1 MDLSIITPV
10 WNHSQLT
17 WSYLSQSFIYLAHV
31 KDNIEY
37 IIIDNGSTDNTRD
50 ILSRLKSQASLKI
63 ISNEKNLGFS
73 IACNQGANLAIGR
86 NLLFLNNDVI
96 IQGDY
101 VSFVKGYLDQREKI
115 IIGVDLYKHDTGW
128 NTFGDRIIEYI
139 PGWYLAIRHDSFFDL
154 GCFDERYSP
163 CDYEDLDLCMTA
175 QQQGYELIKCSHLP
189 IKHIS
194 GQSGLQIGVE
204 KRKEITR
211 KSRLKFAEKWGL

>member
-17 WSYLSQSFIYLAHV
+17 WSYLSQSFIYLAHI

-37 IIIDNGSTDNTRD
+37 VIIDNGSTDNTRS
-50 ILSRLKSQASLKI
+50 ILSRLRFQAGLKI

-73 IACNQGANLAIGR
+73 VACNQGANLATGR

-96 IQGDY
+96 VKGDY
-101 VSFVKGYLDQREKI
+101 ASIIIEFLDNQDKI
-115 IIGVDLYKHDTGW
+115 IVGAELYEHDTGW
-128 NTFGDRIIEYI
+128 NVFGDRTVRYI
-139 PGWYLAIRHDSFFDL
+139 PGWCLALRYDDFFKL
-154 GCFDERYSP
+154 GGFDERYSP
-163 CDYEDLDLCMTA
+163 CDYEDMDLCLNA
-175 QQQGYELIKCSHLP
+175 QKQGHRLVRLPVP

-194 GQSGLQIGVE
+194 GQSGLQIGIE

-211 KSRLKFAEKWGL
+211 KNRLKLAEKWGL